1 MKLISFPL
9 KLTEH
14 SYVKRSILLYSSRA
28 AVKICH
34 DSKIDVF
41 GLPARSDERDVAI
54 SLYFTPFAKVMM

>member
-14 SYVKRSILLYSSRA
+14 SYVKRSILLYSSQQQLKF
-28 AVKICH
+28 VTTH
-34 DSKIDVF
+34 VF

>member
-1 MKLISFPL
+1 MEKYFIIQLS
-9 KLTEH
+9 
-14 SYVKRSILLYSSRA
+14 A

-54 SLYFTPFAKVMM
+54 SLYFIPFAKVMM